1 MNDKNDINGLPNS
14 INGDGRTFVFQLKKL
29 LSKFVGDSLENLR
42 EKIESGL
49 SKLDNKVAV
58 LENMP
63 VTVEAPVPTQLILT
77 WDEEGA
83 LWQWQCENAPYLDY
97 FELRLDEN
105 PGAYDD
111 KLLERTRDNKSRA
124 NPKVRSGTAYLYA
137 RTVFGKYG
145 VAASHQF
152 TKPVAAKPVP
162 PVLSKTFEGVN
173 ITMAPLPI
181 GAIGY
186 KLVIN
191 DEEFEPA
198 TREFLWY
205 QVSGQIT
212 VKYAIM
218 DDIGI
223 SEWSDTVTAVVDYL
237 IDGSNIKKNTIKG
250 DRITANAILAAH
262 ISANAVEADKI
273 KSGAVTTAKLDAKAV
288 TADKIAANAVTADA
302 IKAGSIIGEKISAG
316 SIGTKHLASQDI
328 DLTGSL
334 QIVGGSVTLNE
345 NGLTVRDQNG
355 GYTLYNETGTNYYG
369 PNGNVFAIVGKM
381 MIGEVSHGQRVKFA
395 VPWVEPPHVLLAVR
409 SLKTNATGYAN
420 IETQIVCEA
429 VNVSRSGFTADIRT
443 VLTSGTTV
451 TPHEA
456 SLFGVIEKEAL
467 VSSINNQPSSAP
479 REMTII
485 KEKTLAVLQ
494 TAKIIKLNFTVNF
507 LLQEYIQHYGSNN
520 SGGYLIYTPEQ
531 SGTVD
536 ILVNG
541 NVAGSFQ
548 TERFAGSIRE
558 ASSSSAQLN
567 TIAKTKQFSVA
578 VNKGT
583 ASQITVRY
591 TARSH
596 ERIVYSTF
604 HGRMFQINNNLI
616 LNTMEL
622 ETSGALT
629 IATGRA
635 TFICVDKGDANYTL
649 E

>member
-316 SIGTKHLASQDI
+316 SIGTKHLASQNI

-369 PNGNVFAIVGKM
+369 ANGNVFAIVGKM

-395 VPWVEPPHVLLAVR
+395 VPWVKPPHVFL
-409 SLKTNATGYAN
+409 SIKGLKTNASGYTNTDTVVICSPVDVTTTGF
-420 IETQIVCEA
+420 
-429 VNVSRSGFTADIRT
+429 RADIRT
-443 VLTSGTTV
+443 ILESGKTRVVGDAVCDISGSVSVGWNGAPVGKEIARHTYTAPNLPV
-451 TPHEA
+451 GSGKAFVALECDLRPRMVESTASSGHESTYIDKIFA
-456 SLFGVIEKEAL
+456 VI
-467 VSSINNQPSSAP
+467 IF
-479 REMTII
+479 R
-485 KEKTLAVLQ
+485 
-494 TAKIIKLNFTVNF
+494 
-507 LLQEYIQHYGSNN
+507 
-520 SGGYLIYTPEQ
+520 
-531 SGTVD
+531 
-536 ILVNG
+536 VNG
-541 NVAGSFQ
+541 VEKQ
-548 TERFAGSIRE
+548 RLRIDEPWKTEQQVVISTNG
-558 ASSSSAQLN
+558 
-567 TIAKTKQFSVA
+567 
-578 VNKGT
+578 GT
-583 ASQITVRY
+583 QITIE
-591 TARSH
+591 T
-596 ERIVYSTF
+596 
-604 HGRMFQINNNLI
+604 I
-616 LNTMEL
+616 LYGVD
-622 ETSGALT
+622 SGAHWGT
-629 IATGRA
+629 IATGRIICSYKHMDIIAESNVTVATGTA
-635 TFICVDKGDANYTL
+635 TFICVDEVSSRYTL